1 MLWNDPWEEF
11 RKMEE
16 ELDRYFRERGIDRG
30 ERRPTRVIEHRYET
44 PVYDVLDKG
53 DSYCI
58 MIELPGVEKDD
69 VTVKVR
75 EDRLDVTA
83 PAPAGVDERK
93 KGYAC
98 TIRLD
103 EPVDGEHAEATFN
116 NGIVTLVIPKRE
128 RRHVDLR

>member
-1 MLWNDPWEEF
+1 
-11 RKMEE
+11 
-16 ELDRYFRERGIDRG
+16 
-30 ERRPTRVIEHRYET
+30 
-44 PVYDVLDKG
+44 VLDKG

-83 PAPAGVDERK
+83 PAPSGLDEKTR
-93 KGYAC
+93 GYAC
-98 TIRLD
+98 TIHLD